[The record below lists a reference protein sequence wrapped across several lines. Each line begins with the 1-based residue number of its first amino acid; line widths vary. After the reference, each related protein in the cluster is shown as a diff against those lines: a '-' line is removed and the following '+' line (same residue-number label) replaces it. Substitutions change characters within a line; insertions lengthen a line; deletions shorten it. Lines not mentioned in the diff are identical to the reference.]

1 MTESE
6 MKTIAAMVAREIGV
20 LMEDVQH
27 KFDIVVVGHQMLSEK
42 IDRVEGTL
50 TKRIDE
56 VEASL
61 SHSIAAVA
69 ANLSA
74 HRNDTEAHRGVYR
87 VGEPGWIYLHVIAFR
102 KLDIGECP

>member
-6 MKTIAAMVAREIGV
+6 MKAISGMVAREIGV

-27 KFDIVVVGHQMLSEK
+27 KFDIVVEGHQMLSEK

-50 TKRIDE
+50 TKGIDE
-56 VEASL
+56 VSRR
-61 SHSIAAVA
+61 IDAVA

-74 HRNDTEAHRGVYR
+74 HRADTEAHHGVYR
-87 VGEPGWIYLHVIAFR
+87 VGEPG
-102 KLDIGECP
+102 